1 MKSVFFLNLNVL
13 TLRKIKFMKTKLFTI
28 TLAFISVNALAQITV
43 TDSDV
48 ISVGDIVYQAVDT
61 IPSNLI
67 TIGNSGSNQIWDF
80 SSLQNMQVDIIEAI
94 SPVGTPYESIHPN
107 ANICVEID
115 DGLMYLNKSSAGLE
129 MIGYGNVPLNTL
141 MLPLPLVYGLNQQS
155 GPNTMMDSVFDNA
168 AGLFDNSLAPI
179 ISANPLF
186 NQVDSLKIKVVTTS
200 DFNVDAWGDITIP
213 MGTYDALRMKVEE
226 TNTTEFFTYCSA
238 SGIGGSWFSAENFF
252 PIETETINRYQWWS
266 NDPTVKFMLAE
277 LEMDSVNNSVEFV
290 TFLTDAQAL
299 AVNDLLSNSVS
310 VFPNPTSDKIIID
323 TDFNNCNYELVDVKG
338 SAITSDNFNYSTEID
353 LSKNAKG
360 IYFLKL
366 KIQNEIITKKIII
379 D

>member
-1 MKSVFFLNLNVL
+1 
-13 TLRKIKFMKTKLFTI
+13 MKTKLFTI
-28 TLAFISVNALAQITV
+28 ALAFFSVNALAQITV
-43 TDSDV
+43 TDSDI
-48 ISVGDIVYQAVDT
+48 ISVGDIVYQAVDS
-61 IPSNLI
+61 IPSSSI
-67 TIGNSGSNQIWDF
+67 TVGTPGSNQTWNF
-80 SSLQNMQVDIIEAI
+80 SSLQVMEVDAIEGI

-115 DGLMYLNKSSAGLE
+115 SELMYLNKSSAGLE
-129 MIGYGNVPLNTL
+129 MVGYSNVPLNVL
-141 MLPLPLVYGLNQQS
+141 MIPLPLVYGLTQQS

-168 AGLFDNSLAPI
+168 AGLFDNSFASI
-179 ISANPLF
+179 ISGNPSF
-186 NQVDSLKIKVVTTS
+186 NQIDSLKIKVVTTS

-226 TNTTEFFTYCSA
+226 INTTEFFAYCSA
-238 SGIGGSWFSAENFF
+238 SGLGGSWFSAQNFF

-277 LEMDSVNNSVEFV
+277 LEMDSLNNNVEV
-290 TFLTDAQAL
+290 ATFLTDAQTA
-299 AVNDLLSNSVS
+299 AVNDFTSSFVA
-310 VFPNPTSDKIIID
+310 VFPNPTSDKIIIN
-323 TDFNNCNYELVDVKG
+323 TDFNNCNYELVDVNG
-338 SAITSDNFNYSTEID
+338 SIITSANFNYSTEID

-366 KIQNEIITKKIII
+366 KNKNEIITKKIII

>member
-1 MKSVFFLNLNVL
+1 
-13 TLRKIKFMKTKLFTI
+13 MKTKLFTI
-28 TLAFISVNALAQITV
+28 TLAFISVNVLAQITV
-43 TDSDV
+43 TDSDI

-61 IPSNLI
+61 MPSNLI
-67 TIGNSGSNQIWDF
+67 TIGNSGSNQTWDF
-80 SSLQNMQVDIIEAI
+80 SSLQNMQVDIIEAV
-94 SPVGTPYESIHPN
+94 SPVGTTYEGTHPN

-115 DGLMYLNKSSAGLE
+115 DELMYLNKSSAGLE
-129 MIGYGNVPLNTL
+129 IIGYGNVPLNRL
-141 MLPLPLVYGLNQQS
+141 MIPLPLVYGLNQQS
-155 GPNTMMDSVFDNA
+155 GPNTVMDSVFSNMFLPD
-168 AGLFDNSLAPI
+168 SLAPFI
-179 ISANPLF
+179 GANPSF
-186 NQVDSLKIKVVTTS
+186 NQIDSLKVKVVTTS
-200 DFNVDAWGDITIP
+200 NFNVDAWGDITIP

-238 SGIGGSWFSAENFF
+238 SGIGGSWFSAPNFF

-277 LEMDSVNNSVEFV
+277 LEMDSLNNSVEFV

-323 TDFNNCNYELVDVKG
+323 TDFNNCNYELVDGKG
-338 SAITSDNFNYSTEID
+338 SIITSDNFNYSTEID